1 MVHFCV
7 CSLPLNIEL
16 LGSRRHWQ
24 PWHLQALKSFKILGT
39 EIGSLGNEPKSLS
52 VQKQCSRHIYIY
64 FPMRVSVRTLQLCL
78 HPRRWQKPF
87 LKVSS
92 WSSPSPSCIVLL
104 SLPPNGYRSSLPLPM
119 KDKKKKKKW
128 WYFLMVY
135 WDTLG
140 LLCEWVDDW
149 MCQALWGP

>member
-92 WSSPSPSCIVLL
+92 WSSPSPSCIGLL
-104 SLPPNGYRSSLPLPM
+104 SLPPNRYRSSLPLPM
-119 KDKKKKKKW
+119 KDKKKKW
-128 WYFLMVY
+128 WYFFN
-135 WDTLG
+135 G
-140 LLCEWVDDW
+140 LLGYTGITVW
-149 MCQALWGP
+149 MGGWLNA